1 MIYVLGMSH
10 AINVLKA
17 ASVGPLA
24 MTHQNWSEM
33 TSAGEFFDVQAKP
46 ALIPEGRLKAF
57 IVSPASGWGSVAE
70 IRTQPDGQRQIV
82 AAEGYIKLL
91 QSLQPVQ
98 DQGTLFSFMH
108 GNEHSMLSLVQHD
121 RPYDF
126 TLPWRQDLPLLPGR
140 QLIPFDVVQRQVE
153 KALNST
159 IACAAMMRSQLAR
172 MRLVHVAPSPP
183 VASEAR
189 INQAPE
195 VFRERLAKSGITPLS
210 MRLKYYLLA
219 VRMLRDALKQFNVE
233 LLECPPESVDA
244 DGAIQDELAYG
255 ATHGNEAYGELVLRQ
270 MQAIAGA

>member
-46 ALIPEGRLKAF
+46 GLIHEGRLKAF

-70 IRTQPDGQRQIV
+70 IRTQPDGQRQVV

-91 QSLQPVQ
+91 QSLEPVQ

-108 GNEHSMLSLVQHD
+108 GNEHSMMSLVQHD
-121 RPYDF
+121 MPYDF
-126 TLPWRQDLPLLPGR
+126 ELPWRQDLPLIAGR
-140 QLIPFDVVQRQVE
+140 QPIPFEVVQRQVE
-153 KALNST
+153 KALNPA
-159 IACAAMMRSQLAR
+159 IACVAMMRSQLAR
-172 MRLVHVAPSPP
+172 MRLVHVAPPPP

-195 VFRERLAKSGITPLS
+195 VFRERIAKSGITPLS
-210 MRLKYYLLA
+210 IRLKYYLLSI
-219 VRMLRDALKQFNVE
+219 RMLRDALKPFNVE
-233 LLECPPESVDA
+233 LLECPPESSDA
-244 DGAIQDELAYG
+244 NGAIRDELAYG

-270 MQAIAGA
+270 MQVLAGA